1 MTAIQFINVTKE
13 FQQADQTLLALNPTN
28 LVIKK
33 GEFVAIVGPDYYATS
48 GPPIQSIE
56 SLNFHLESAYT
67 HLESGKMS
75 HARFS
80 MAYS

>member
-1 MTAIQFINVTKE
+1 MDMDTTIKGIPLKEEKIKEIVQEIINIDVN
-13 FQQADQTLLALNPTN
+13 DG
-28 LVIKK
+28 IKF
-33 GEFVAIVGPDYYATS
+33 EIDYYATS

-56 SLNFHLESAYT
+56 SLDFHLESAYT
-67 HLESGKMS
+67 HLESSKMS

>member
-1 MTAIQFINVTKE
+1 MDVRVIYIEE
-13 FQQADQTLLALNPTN
+13 FSYIMSHAQSPFYYLIAL
-28 LVIKK
+28 
-33 GEFVAIVGPDYYATS
+33 FDYYATS

-56 SLNFHLESAYT
+56 SLDFHLESAYT
-67 HLESGKMS
+67 HLESSKMS